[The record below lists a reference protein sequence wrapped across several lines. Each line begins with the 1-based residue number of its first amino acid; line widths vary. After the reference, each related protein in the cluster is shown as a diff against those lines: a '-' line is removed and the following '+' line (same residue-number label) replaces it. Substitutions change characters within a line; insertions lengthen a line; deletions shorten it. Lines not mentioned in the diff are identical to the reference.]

1 MYSVTNCIRWRH
13 ARSSKGAALSPPE
26 ASADPIATSLSSSE
40 RPSEQPISS
49 RANSHI
55 PTSEGKPKQQSI
67 VQIDKHKILG
77 YGDKGTVIYEGMF
90 KKKEVAV
97 KRILQANET
106 LAKKEI
112 EVLVQIEH
120 PNVIKYIYFEEI
132 KNYINIV
139 LEKCCCSLSEF
150 I

>member
-1 MYSVTNCIRWRH
+1 MP
-13 ARSSKGAALSPPE
+13 A
-26 ASADPIATSLSSSE
+26 
-40 RPSEQPISS
+40 
-49 RANSHI
+49 
-55 PTSEGKPKQQSI
+55 
-67 VQIDKHKILG
+67 
-77 YGDKGTVIYEGMF
+77 GDKGTVIYEGMF